1 MFRQEM
7 LAHTLICFRLSAY
20 YPSIVAGDK
29 AYRDLSGKGKKAV
42 FWSTPASFVLGLGF

>member
-1 MFRQEM
+1 MFRQEI

-20 YPSIVAGDK
+20 YPSIVAGEK

-42 FWSTPASFVLGLGF
+42 FWWTPASFVLGLGF